1 MSGDWKAQLNALVTE
16 TKAYTESLN
25 WEAGRPRA
33 QPPEVVERIGLNPLD
48 YGGSERDEIRK
59 RVENFRKH
67 QERFSRE
74 REEYAASIL
83 RILRTVNPVAK

>member
-1 MSGDWKAQLNALVTE
+1 MSGDWKAQLDALVTE
-16 TKAYTESLN
+16 TKAHTEALN
-25 WEAGRPRA
+25 WEAERPRA
-33 QPPEVVERIGLNPLD
+33 QPREAVERIGLNPLD

-67 QERFSRE
+67 QDRFSRE

-83 RILRTVNPVAK
+83 RTVNPVAK

>member
-1 MSGDWKAQLNALVTE
+1 MSGDWKAQFDALVTE
-16 TKAYTESLN
+16 TKAHTEALN
-25 WEAGRPRA
+25 WEARRPRA
-33 QPPEVVERIGLNPLD
+33 QPREAVERIGLNPLD

-67 QERFSRE
+67 QEQFSRE
-74 REEYAASIL
+74 REEYASSIL